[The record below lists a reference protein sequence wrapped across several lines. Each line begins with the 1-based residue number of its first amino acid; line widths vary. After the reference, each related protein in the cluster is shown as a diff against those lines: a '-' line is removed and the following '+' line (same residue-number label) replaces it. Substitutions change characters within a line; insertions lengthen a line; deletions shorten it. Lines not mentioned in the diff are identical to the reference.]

1 MNERLITVTGHGTVH
16 VVPDITRI
24 ELSLV
29 SIHDTY
35 DAAYAQA
42 KADVDRLHNIMDA
55 VKLDANIPKTIRLDI
70 EKKTRSEY
78 DKNDHYKGE
87 IFLGFEL
94 NHKIKIDLSMDTLL
108 LNNVIKLIGKK
119 IKQAEINIGFTVK
132 NSRIPQLTMLE
143 RAVNDAKDKAT
154 IMAQACG
161 CALGP
166 VKSIDSSF
174 HELHIYSQA
183 RNIHNADEAMSCSP
197 TSLDIKPDDL
207 ALSDNV
213 EVVWYLID
221 APTMT
226 NSRKQ

>member
-1 MNERLITVTGHGTVH
+1 MDERLITVTGYGTIH

-29 SIHDTY
+29 SLHDTY

-42 KADVDRLHNIMDA
+42 KADVDRLQNIMKA
-55 VKLDANIPKTIRLDI
+55 VELSTDIPKTMNLDI

-78 DKNDHYKGE
+78 DKNDHYKGK

-94 NHKIKIDLSMDTLL
+94 NHKIKIDLGMDTVL

-119 IKQAEINIGFTVK
+119 IKQAEIKIGYTVK
-132 NSRIPQLTMLE
+132 NPRASQLILLE
-143 RAVNDAKDKAT
+143 RAVKDAMDKAT

-166 VKSIDSSF
+166 VKKINSSF
-174 HELHIYSQA
+174 SELHELREVHV
-183 RNIHNADEAMSCSP
+183 RDIHDADEAMSCSP

-207 ALSDNV
+207 TLSDDV
-213 EVVWYLID
+213 EVVWYLAD
-221 APTMT
+221 AP
-226 NSRKQ
+226 SHD